1 MTRVGTTHAR
11 TLARPTGGL
20 RETFSTPRF
29 TPSPKALYYYDI
41 VQYSAGGGGTVWELR
56 VGLYSTWPR
65 RCVRRVCSYLHS
77 SPVCWRRTV

>member
-11 TLARPTGGL
+11 TLARLTGGL

-56 VGLYSTWPR
+56 VGLYSTWSGR
-65 RCVRRVCSYLHS
+65 
-77 SPVCWRRTV
+77 